1 MGPRVCGTNVVVGLD
16 RAQSGRSSPA
26 SPSTRQTWPELVKRV
41 EHVRRSRICRTEDA
55 IARSLLKTLTG
66 LGAIHAGD
74 VPLRTARY
82 ELSLWSD
89 DRQTASEEDL
99 DAVAS
104 IEGHI
109 DITGIAEAVVLAGPG
124 TLTLTLEDGRRLAF
138 ELTGT
143 GGAIVGRGWLP

>member
-1 MGPRVCGTNVVVGLD
+1 MR
-16 RAQSGRSSPA
+16 PA
-26 SPSTRQTWPELVKRV
+26 ILRECTDQVK
-41 EHVRRSRICRTEDA
+41 RSRICRTEDA
-55 IARSLLKTLTG
+55 IAKRLLKSVTG
-66 LGAIHAGD
+66 IGAIHAGD

-89 DRQTASEEDL
+89 DRQPAPEEDL
-99 DAVAS
+99 EAAAS

-124 TLTLTLEDGRRLAF
+124 TLTLTLDDGRRLAF

-143 GGAIVGRGWLP
+143 GGGIVGRGWLP